1 MNIMS
6 IIFLVACY
14 PILFL
19 MYFMFRNIG
28 DKNGYCF
35 GATLK
40 KELRND
46 PKVKAIDAK
55 FRKTFKQYTIVMA
68 LVPLTS
74 FFFPYMSISFT
85 IWMMWIMVICFYPM
99 YLYAKANKQVQEL
112 KKERG
117 WEQVS
122 EVSYTDL
129 KTAIVPRKVKFIT
142 FLPSLA
148 LSAIPVALSYALFED
163 IGYTAIRF
171 CIITF
176 ALCTLMFYW
185 FAVLTDRQ
193 KAVVI
198 SEDSDTNM
206 NFARAKKQIWKNFW
220 LLCAWTNTIFVW
232 IVLVGMYFRNRMI
245 SILLWGSLVYGVLAM
260 FLALRLLKKMNELN
274 ETYDAKRTVMEGVTD
289 DRYWKYGMLYYN
301 PKDTHVMVEN
311 RMGTG
316 TAMNMAT
323 GIGKGVYI
331 FAGLCLLIV
340 PIMCIWMIMLDFTPI
355 SAKIENEKIV
365 CTHLSV
371 EYEIELEDIKNFTI
385 ITELPEVTKVMG
397 TGMDHVL
404 SGTYEIYREGMFEA
418 FLNPQN
424 NLFIKIE
431 TEEEMYY
438 ISGVDDAQTQKI
450 IDELEK

>member
-6 IIFLVACY
+6 IIFLVGYY
-14 PILFL
+14 PVLFL
-19 MYFMFRNIG
+19 MYFMYRNIG
-28 DKNGYCF
+28 NKNGYCF
-35 GATLK
+35 GVTLQ

-46 PKVKAIDAK
+46 PAVNAIDMK
-55 FRKTFKQYTIVMA
+55 FRKNFKQYTIIMA
-68 LVPLTS
+68 FLPLVS
-74 FFFPYMSISFT
+74 FFVPYMSISFT
-85 IWMMWIMVICFYPM
+85 IWMMWFMVICFYPM
-99 YLYAKANKQVQEL
+99 YLYAIGNKEILEL

-122 EVSYTDL
+122 QVSYTDL
-129 KTAIVPRKVKFIT
+129 KIATVPRKVKFVT
-142 FLPSLA
+142 FLPSLV
-148 LSAIPVALSYALFED
+148 LSAVPVVLSYVLFEES
-163 IGYTAIRF
+163 GFAAVRF
-171 CIITF
+171 CMITF
-176 ALCTLMFYW
+176 ALCTFMFYG

-193 KAVVI
+193 KAAVI
-198 SEDSDTNM
+198 CEDSDTNM

-431 TEEEMYY
+431 TEDEMYY
-438 ISGVDDAQTQKI
+438 ISGEDDAQTREI
-450 IDELEK
+450 INELEK